1 MPLLPN
7 YRGTQWDW
15 KPNAIDLRP
24 IEPSIR
30 EGEHI
35 ITSMYGNEATIPL
48 AHTPPVNVTLP
59 TIVGSVAIPNT
70 LECLVGTW
78 TGSPF
83 PYFAYQWMADGIDI
97 PGATSKTWVS
107 EAAYDGQEITCE
119 VRGYSNQG
127 EQYVVTPVGV
137 TIVLVVPDTVEL
149 ERHYILSGVTT
160 QKNNS
165 MWENRSMM
173 VSGMGALYAST
184 IMRSVGYSITGQA
197 AIGRLDLNDKRTGI
211 VTGIHRDNALDIQ
224 GNTIT
229 NIITDGA
236 YIPDLEDGIPQ
247 SLRIINWTGNMDMVG
262 WTADAPI
269 YTYAYSNNRGNQ
281 RYFRG
286 GDDLRDIDSEY
297 THMYQDIPVP
307 DNWEADIDAGD
318 CFIKTFW
325 GQFNG
330 SQHEDMANIKLEFYN
345 SVGGFIAEDFGPG
358 MFRANNDMWFP
369 RESDDTPIPANT
381 RTIRIIPEW
390 LLNTSIGD
398 DNEAHIR
405 EIRAEVWKGQKPS
418 DRDTGPDY
426 TKWRLKFDNYN
437 TWNGVGL
444 GEIEFR
450 GSIGGADLATGGTII
465 SGSSSL
471 GGDPSYAF
479 DDIRNNG
486 FWAGELDGVGLGT
499 SWIGYS
505 KGAEWRPR
513 EIDITARDG
522 SAASQMAPSM
532 YLEGSNDGVNWT
544 RVQYYS
550 DIDEFASRQQRQFEV
565 WPSGPIGPKPV
576 GTQALNN
583 VPSQATIGTFGLTAA
598 RVEFT
603 NFNMWAEVEDADV
616 QIRLYLFDWFIGSDG
631 WYYVDNVLA
640 TSNLIDLSLG
650 TVGWVNF
657 ALTTTYESYVGERV
671 GFAFCRNELGNNR
684 FTRRNPNFYVDD
696 LHKDSLLL
704 PQKEILWDVIDIQKG
719 YRSNTNG
726 NSMVVSTIEGNI
738 F

>member
-1 MPLLPN
+1 MPLPPN

-15 KPNAIDLRP
+15 KPNAIDFRP

-35 ITSMYGNEATIPL
+35 ITSLYGNEATIPL
-48 AHTPPVNVTLP
+48 AHTPPVNTTLP
-59 TIVGSVAIPNT
+59 TIVGNIAIPNT
-70 LECLVGTW
+70 LECLVGVW
-78 TGSPF
+78 TGSPY
-83 PYFAYQWMADGIDI
+83 PYFAYQWMANGIDI
-97 PGATSKTWVS
+97 PGATEKTWVS
-107 EAAYDGQEITCE
+107 DAAYDGQEITCE

-137 TIVLVVPDTVEL
+137 TIVLVVPDTVDL
-149 ERHYILSGVTT
+149 ERHYILSGISTE
-160 QKNNS
+160 KNNS

-184 IMRSVGYSITGQA
+184 IMRSVGYSITGLA
-197 AIGRLDLNDKRTGI
+197 ANDRLDLNDKRTNVISGI
-211 VTGIHRDNALDIQ
+211 GRNEALDVQ
-224 GNTIT
+224 GNMTSS
-229 NIITDGA
+229 IITDDT
-236 YIPDLEDGIPQ
+236 YIPDLVEGVPQ
-247 SLRIINWTGNMDMVG
+247 NLRIINWTGNMNLIG
-262 WTADAPI
+262 WTADDPV
-269 YTYAYSNNRGNQ
+269 YTQAYYNDVGNQ

-286 GDDLRDIDSEY
+286 GDDLRNLDSEY

-318 CFIKTFW
+318 CYVKTYW

-330 SQHEDMANIKLEFYN
+330 NQHEDMANIKLEFYN

-358 MFRANNDMWFP
+358 MFRANDDMWFP

-381 RTIRIIPEW
+381 RFIRIVPEW

-398 DNEAHIR
+398 NNEAYIR
-405 EIRAEVWKGQKPS
+405 EIRAEVWKGQKPE
-418 DRDTGPDY
+418 DRDTGPNY
-426 TKWRLKFDNYN
+426 TQWRLKFDNYN

-450 GSIGGADLATGGTII
+450 DSIGGADLATGGTII
-465 SGSSSL
+465 YGSSSL

-532 YLEGSNDGVNWT
+532 YIEGSNDGVNWT
-544 RVQYYS
+544 KVQYFG
-550 DIDEFASRQQRQFEV
+550 DIEEFSSRQQKQFEV
-565 WPSGPIGPKPV
+565 WPSGPTGPKPS
-576 GTQALNN
+576 GTQQTNN
-583 VPSQATIGTFGLTAA
+583 VPSDSTVGSFCVTTCRVTIDSL
-598 RVEFT
+598 
-603 NFNMWAEVEDADV
+603 NLWAEVTDANV
-616 QIRLYLFDWFIGSDG
+616 SVRAYLFSWFIGEDG
-631 WYYVDNVLA
+631 LYYVNDVLA
-640 TSNLIDLSLG
+640 SSDLIDLTLG
-650 TVGWVNF
+650 QSEWVNF
-657 ALTTTYESYVGERV
+657 PLNSTYESYVGERV
-671 GFAFCRNELGNNR
+671 GFAFSKNTEGSERY
-684 FTRRNPNFYVDD
+684 TRRNPNYYVND
-696 LHKDSLLL
+696 LHKDAILY
-704 PQKEILWDVIDIQKG
+704 PVREILWDVTDIQKG
-719 YRSNTNG
+719 YRTNTNSNG
-726 NSMVVSTIEGNI
+726 MVVMTVEGTI